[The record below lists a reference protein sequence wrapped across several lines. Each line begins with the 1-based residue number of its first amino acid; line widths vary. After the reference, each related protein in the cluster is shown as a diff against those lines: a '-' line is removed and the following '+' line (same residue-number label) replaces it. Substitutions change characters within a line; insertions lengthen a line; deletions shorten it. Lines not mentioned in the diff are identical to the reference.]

1 MPQPLDMVRALL
13 SEEIL
18 VKLRNNR
25 ELRGT
30 LHGYDEHCNMVLG
43 DVEETVFSFDD
54 NNQIQKQTA
63 RSDMLLVRG
72 DTVILIRQ

>member
-1 MPQPLDMVRALL
+1 MPQPLDMIWALL
-13 SEEIL
+13 NEPIV
-18 VKLRNNR
+18 VKLRSNR

-43 DVEETVFSFDD
+43 DVEETVFSLGD
-54 NNQIQKQTA
+54 NNEIQKQTS
-63 RSDMLLVRG
+63 RSEMLLVRG